1 MKHFIDSN
9 GAVFGYED
17 TQLHLVTDGMRELS
31 ASEFDRFVNPQD
43 YLTDAEKLELETN
56 SLPALSAKD
65 FRHMLD
71 RAGLRDDI
79 ELLITQIEDPAIK
92 RAIQN
97 EYEYAQFFERTHP
110 AVLYMIK
117 LLELDDERVNAEW
130 KTPIDFDLVL
140 PTAPTEDAPLEEQ
153 PPEEEIPVNDPV
165 EEQPPEKI
173 PEVTE

>member
-1 MKHFIDSN
+1 MIKFSPSIQTFYNMLFNYNVLPNDLVDVTEEQHIELLAKINEGCVVFSDLTFTTPKPSQFHTWRDSEW
-9 GAVFGYED
+9 VD
-17 TQLHLVTDGMRELS
+17 
-31 ASEFDRFVNPQD
+31 DRSPEEV
-43 YLTDAEKLELETN
+43 AK

-79 ELLITQIEDPAIK
+79 ELLITQIEDPQVK

-117 LLELDDERVNAEW
+117 LLELDDERVNMEW

-140 PTAPTEDAPLEEQ
+140 PE
-153 PPEEEIPVNDPV
+153 V
-165 EEQPPEKI
+165 E
-173 PEVTE
+173 

>member
-1 MKHFIDSN
+1 MNYFKDELGEVYAYSDDQLELVRDGLIAMTEEEIDR
-9 GAVFGYED
+9 
-17 TQLHLVTDGMRELS
+17 HI
-31 ASEFDRFVNPQD
+31 NPQA
-43 YLTDAEKLELETN
+43 YLTDKEKLELETN

-79 ELLITQIEDPAIK
+79 ELLITQIEDPQVK

-117 LLELDDERVNAEW
+117 LLELDDERVNTEW
-130 KTPIDFDLVL
+130 KTPISLDQVL
-140 PTAPTEDAPLEEQ
+140 PG
-153 PPEEEIPVNDPV
+153 V
-165 EEQPPEKI
+165 E
-173 PEVTE
+173 